1 MMKELKLSTN
11 IELLSAEP
19 LWQRVPTRDNSGQ
32 RLSDFMMLI
41 PKLGKRPQLYIQ
53 QTLARLQAVIN
64 DYQQAIVFVDL
75 NLKLN
80 VLWVSIK
87 PIPGICLEL
96 PTAIKARV
104 PEALLIA
111 QPPRQH

>member
-1 MMKELKLSTN
+1 MNELKLSALT
-11 IELLSAEP
+11 ELSTAEP
-19 LWQRVPTRDNSGQ
+19 LWRRAPTRDDSGQ

-41 PKLGKRPQLYIQ
+41 PKLGQRSPLYIQ
-53 QTLARLQAVIN
+53 QTLKHLQEVVN
-64 DYQQAIVFVDL
+64 DYQRAIVFVDL

-80 VLWVSIK
+80 VLWVSVK

-104 PEALLIA
+104 PEAVLVA

>member
-1 MMKELKLSTN
+1 MHK
-11 IELLSAEP
+11 IELSSSVELQSAEP
-19 LWQRVPTRDNSGQ
+19 LWQRAPTHDQHGR

-53 QTLARLQAVIN
+53 RTIENLQVVMN

-80 VLWVSIK
+80 VLWVSVK
-87 PIPGICLEL
+87 PIPGICLDL
-96 PTAIKARV
+96 PTAIKAHV
-104 PEALLIA
+104 PEAMLIA
-111 QPPRQH
+111 QPPRQN

>member
-1 MMKELKLSTN
+1 MNELKLSSNT
-11 IELLSAEP
+11 ELLAAEP
-19 LWQRVPTRDNSGQ
+19 LWQRAPTRDNTGQ

-41 PKLGKRPQLYIQ
+41 PKLGRRSQLHIR
-53 QTLARLQAVIN
+53 QTLAHLQAVIN

-80 VLWVSIK
+80 VLWVSVK

-104 PEALLIA
+104 PEAVLVA
-111 QPPRQH
+111 QPPRQN